1 MALRQSFFSEADLDE
16 DFIRR
21 NSFRKSFDE
30 DSGNPS
36 DTRFDYPGSVT

>member
-16 DFIRR
+16 DFVRR

-30 DSGNPS
+30 GAGNPS
-36 DTRFDYPGSVT
+36 